1 MDTIQENKTEERK
14 NPFFCSSYGT
24 PHNTAPFDRI
34 HLEDYEP
41 AFMEGIRQDDELT
54 DTIIQNP
61 EPPTFDNTI
70 SFSVPD
76 NLLSRVS
83 NVFFNLLSAE
93 TNDEMDELAQK
104 MSPILT
110 EHANNILLNEKLFAR
125 IKAVH
130 ESHRELTPEEQM
142 LLDKSYDGF
151 IRNGANLT
159 AEDKEKFRTL
169 SKELSQLT
177 LQFSQNNLKETNKF
191 QLHLTDEKD
200 LAGLPESAVEAAAL
214 AAKEKDLEGWVFTLH
229 APSYNPF
236 MTYADNR
243 ELRRPFSPTSP

>member
-1 MDTIQENKTEERK
+1 
-14 NPFFCSSYGT
+14 
-24 PHNTAPFDRI
+24 
-34 HLEDYEP
+34 
-41 AFMEGIRQDDELT
+41 
-54 DTIIQNP
+54 
-61 EPPTFDNTI
+61 
-70 SFSVPD
+70 
-76 NLLSRVS
+76 
-83 NVFFNLLSAE
+83 
-93 TNDEMDELAQK
+93 MDELAQK

-125 IKAVH
+125 IKAVY
-130 ESHRELTPEEQM
+130 ENHRELTPEEQM

-151 IRNGANLT
+151 IRNGANLP
-159 AEDKEKFRTL
+159 AEDKEKFRAL

-229 APSYNPF
+229 APHGIPSARTTTNTTTLKSSSVSSTCDANGHNCWATPP
-236 MTYADNR
+236 T
-243 ELRRPFSPTSP
+243 PTSY